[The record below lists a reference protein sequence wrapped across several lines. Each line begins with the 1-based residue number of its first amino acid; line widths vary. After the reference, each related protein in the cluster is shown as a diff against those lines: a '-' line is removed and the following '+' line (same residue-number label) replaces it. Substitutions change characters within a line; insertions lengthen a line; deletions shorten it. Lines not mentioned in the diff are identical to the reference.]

1 LVEGLDGLLEGSGLP
16 GLAELRRVLG
26 DLLGGPGAP
35 GRLADRRRLAPG
47 VYRLRFEV
55 GGRVESFVVKR
66 LEPGVAWRNRL
77 LAGRWLPAL
86 GLGESGPPFR
96 AAAADPGGGCV
107 WHVYDDLGDR
117 SLDER
122 SPERERVGAAVELI
136 ARLHTRSAGHP
147 LLPECRLHGGDL
159 GVAFYAASVRDAARS
174 LEALRP
180 PTVHL
185 SSEQAALCDRLLGR
199 LEVLLR
205 EEPRR
210 AQVMRAFGGSEA
222 LLHGDLWPKNVLV
235 APQGEQ
241 VHARLIDWDRAGV
254 GPVSYD
260 LSTFLGR
267 FPAADRPWILDQ
279 YRQEVG
285 RSGWRLPPP
294 EVLNLLFETAEY
306 ARLANCIIWRALAVW
321 EGHAEWALKELAS
334 LEEWLGAVQ
343 PLIASGAG
351 VPS

>member
-1 LVEGLDGLLEGSGLP
+1 LIEGLDDLLEGSGLP
-16 GLAELRRVLG
+16 GLAEVRRLLG
-26 DLLGGPGAP
+26 DLLGGPGAA
-35 GRLADRRRLAPG
+35 GRLEDRRRLAPE
-47 VYRLRFEV
+47 VYRLRFKV
-55 GGRVESFVVKR
+55 GGQVESFVVKR
-66 LEPGVAWRNRL
+66 LEPGAARRNQL

-86 GLGESGPPFR
+86 GLGESGPPYR
-96 AAAADPGGGCV
+96 GAGAEPDGRCV
-107 WHVYDDLGDR
+107 WHVYDDLGDQF
-117 SLDER
+117 LDER
-122 SPERERVGAAVELI
+122 APDPESVGAAVELI
-136 ARLHTRSAGHP
+136 ARLHTRSAGHR

-159 GVAFYAASVRDAARS
+159 GAAFYAASVRDAARS

-180 PTVHL
+180 PAVHL
-185 SSEQAALCDRLLGR
+185 SPEQSALRDRLLGR

-210 AQVMRAFGGSEA
+210 AQLVREFGGPEA

-235 APQGEQ
+235 APRGGRIQ
-241 VHARLIDWDRAGV
+241 ARLIDWDRAGV

-267 FPAADRPWILDQ
+267 FPAAVRPWILDR

-285 RSGWRLPPP
+285 RSGWRLPPVR
-294 EVLNLLFETAEY
+294 VLNLLFETAEY

-321 EGHAEWALKELAS
+321 EGPAEWAVHELAS